1 MHSLRVHAAQ
11 EAALEANEW
20 DREVPLAL
28 QQVHK
33 RVTDFDDEECDQIFL
48 RQVTDKI
55 ADNYSDII
63 KQPMWLQQIGCAP
76 HQRWRSNAK
85 LNWRTCAASAPGSI
99 ACPWLALPPAAAA
112 ACLASPSTAVPL
124 NHKQAPQCAQLPA
137 LVRGNARHLNQQA
150 TN

>member
-1 MHSLRVHAAQ
+1 MLLPPASGSHQRCRVCGSQLGRETATYALSAHAVHHFFRLLLLAAAAAAAASGAHGCPPSVLSLGVHAAQ

-55 ADNYSDII
+55 ADNYSDVI

-76 HQRWRSNAK
+76 HQRW
-85 LNWRTCAASAPGSI
+85 L
-99 ACPWLALPPAAAA
+99 
-112 ACLASPSTAVPL
+112 
-124 NHKQAPQCAQLPA
+124 
-137 LVRGNARHLNQQA
+137 
-150 TN
+150 